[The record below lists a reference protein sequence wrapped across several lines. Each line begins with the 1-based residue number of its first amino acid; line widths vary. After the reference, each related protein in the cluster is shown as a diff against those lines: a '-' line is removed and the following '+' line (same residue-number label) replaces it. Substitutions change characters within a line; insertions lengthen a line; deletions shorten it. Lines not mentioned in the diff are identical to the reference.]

1 LVFID
6 ELIGCCRWM
15 ILHALMLLRN
25 DLAAIGNL
33 INFQIAAPANLL
45 FF

>member
-1 LVFID
+1 MLPMNVS
-6 ELIGCCRWM
+6 
-15 ILHALMLLRN
+15 HALVVLRN
-25 DLAAIGNL
+25 DLAAIGKL